1 MPKDKAGVPY
11 TSPSGNK
18 PANAGT
24 RVTIHTNKGPK
35 LGHMVAGGHVMP
47 DKTK

>member
-1 MPKDKAGVPY
+1 MPKDKTGVPY

-24 RVTIHTNKGPK
+24 PVTIQTNKGPK
-35 LGHMVAGGHVMP
+35 PGHMVGGGLVVP
-47 DKTK
+47 DKKK